1 MVRIIKKYVG
11 SRITIKGG
19 EIYNVP
25 EICQYCPHFKSCLE
39 YYVELYNYFK
49 KYEKKKFKSFNDF
62 IEVFRDCAIFSWK
75 KERTFEE
82 IIDILQPFGKIR
94 ALITKVEKYLIYAE
108 DYSRRDHFSGE
119 IRKICFEKPPANII
133 KGSNRLK
140 EGNCVEI
147 EYEDEEPLMNGEIIK
162 LIGVSKIT
170 IVSFKEDLD
179 FLEDL

>member
-1 MVRIIKKYVG
+1 MVRTIKKYAG
-11 SRITIKGG
+11 SKITIKGG
-19 EIYNVP
+19 DVIDVP
-25 EICQYCPHFKSCLE
+25 EICQYCPHVWNCKRHYEEWKEYLKKCLGKE
-39 YYVELYNYFK
+39 YK
-49 KYEKKKFKSFNDF
+49 KYIDKNLKSATTCS
-62 IEVFRDCAIFSWK
+62 ITGTLEEV
-75 KERTFEE
+75 
-82 IIDILQPFGKIR
+82 IDMLQPFGEIR
-94 ALITKVEKYLIYAE
+94 ALITKVEKHLIYAE

-133 KGSNRLK
+133 IGSNRLK

-170 IVSFKEDLD
+170 IISFKEDLD